1 MTTTTRQPQT
11 IENNM
16 RIYDS
21 YTELEKKSWMILAVK
36 YTVVLV

>member
-21 YTELEKKSWMILAVK
+21 YTDLEKKIMDDGGVS
-36 YTVVLV
+36 YF